1 MLSDKR
7 HKVFEHSFHQMRQVI
22 KYDQKGCFQGGETVL
37 DKILWRNNFSDL
49 NLANYDESYDHHMVN
64 SIDISGHIM
73 QSCKIVCHFVNFSN
87 FTFETSCITF
97 YNFQLFSFWNFGIEI
112 FVWMFE
118 IIKKIYINFF
128 CGIGAI
134 YNIKFQIYFFRLFV
148 SYSKF
153 YGIWFC

>member
-7 HKVFEHSFHQMRQVI
+7 HKVFEHYFHQMRQVI
-22 KYDQKGCFQGGETVL
+22 KYDQKGCFQGGKTVL

-49 NLANYDESYDHHMVN
+49 NLANYNESYDHHMVN

-87 FTFETSCITF
+87 FTFETSCITL
-97 YNFQLFSFWNFGIEI
+97 YNFQLFSFWNFGIGI
-112 FVWMFE
+112 FE
-118 IIKKIYINFF
+118 IIKKI
-128 CGIGAI
+128 AI